1 MSSLSNTTLD
11 PTLRAAHTAR
21 RGMRSVATLLAAT
34 GLAWAAS
41 LAMSGQAL
49 AQTNR
54 LEKVE
59 ATALP
64 GNQVEVRLQLSDA
77 APQPMSFTVDNP
89 ARISLDLPDTS
100 IALPSRRIDVNSGV
114 LATVNAAEANGR
126 TRIVLNVDTLV
137 PYETRIEGNTIVVT
151 LAAASAG
158 RVASS
163 SSPAI
168 AQAASRA
175 VSPAGSR
182 SVSNIDFRRGADGSG
197 RVVVELTDAKVPADL
212 RQEGGRIV
220 VNFTGT
226 AIPDALLRRLDVTDF
241 ATPVSSVDALRVS
254 DGTRLVIAATG
265 DFEQIAYQS
274 DNLYTIEIK
283 PVVQLPP
290 GLQDQKEYTGERLTL
305 NFQDIETRAVLQLLA
320 DTSGQNM
327 VISDTVQGNVTLRL
341 QNVPW
346 DQALDIVMRTKGLDM
361 RQEGNVILVAPAPEI
376 AAREKELLAARKEIL
391 ELSPLRTEYLQ
402 VNYARASELAALIK
416 SGAGSS
422 LLSERGSV
430 AIDERTNT
438 LLLQDTAERLTD
450 IRRLVSTLDI
460 PVRQVLIEARIVI
473 VSDDFS
479 RELGVRFGSTFAFD
493 HGGSDGGGIVGANNF
508 VTEDDD
514 FVLSR
519 ATPDPRGT
527 PGFAQGNASE
537 RYMVNL
543 PVANPAGRLAL
554 TLLDS
559 DYLVDLELS
568 AAQAEGR
575 GEIISTPRIIT
586 ANQKEA
592 SIEQGQEIPYQESS
606 SSGATTTQFKKAVLS
621 LKVTPQITPDNRVI
635 LSITVS
641 KDSVGELVSSA
652 TGGFVPSIDTREII
666 TQVMVNDGQTVV
678 LGGILET
685 ERRDAESKV
694 PLLGDVPVL
703 GRLFKTTTTSDNKD
717 ELLIFVTPKILREG
731 ANIF

>member
-1 MSSLSNTTLD
+1 MSSSSNTTPAMNPSL
-11 PTLRAAHTAR
+11 ACIR
-21 RGMRSVATLLAAT
+21 RKRPWDLLATA
-34 GLAWAAS
+34 GLAWMAS
-41 LAMSGQAL
+41 LFIAGTAL
-49 AQTNR
+49 AQANR
-54 LEKVE
+54 LESVQ
-59 ATALP
+59 ARPLP
-64 GNQVEVRLQLSDA
+64 GDQVEVRLQLSDA
-77 APQPMSFTVDNP
+77 APQPLSFTVDNP

-100 IALPSRRIDVNSGV
+100 IALPSRRVDVNSGV
-114 LATVNAAEANGR
+114 LDTINAAEANGR
-126 TRIVLNVDTLV
+126 TRIVLNVDALV
-137 PYETRIEGNTIVVT
+137 PYETRVEGNAILVT
-151 LAAASAG
+151 LAAAPAG
-158 RVASS
+158 RIAAS
-163 SSPAI
+163 SSPALS
-168 AQAASRA
+168 QAASRPVA
-175 VSPAGSR
+175 QAGSR
-182 SVSNIDFRRGADGSG
+182 SVSNVDFRRGADGSG
-197 RVVVELTDAKVPADL
+197 RVIVELSDARMPADL

-220 VNFTGT
+220 VNFPG
-226 AIPDALLRRLDVTDF
+226 ASIPDALLRRLDVVDF
-241 ATPVSSVDALRVS
+241 ATPVSSVDALRAT
-254 DGTRLVIAATG
+254 DGARLVIAATG

-274 DNLYTIEIK
+274 DNQYTIEVK

-290 GLQDQKEYTGERLTL
+290 NLQDQREYTGERLTL

-376 AAREKELLAARKEIL
+376 AAREKELLAARNEIVQ
-391 ELSPLRTEYLQ
+391 LSPLRTEYLQ
-402 VNYARASELAALIK
+402 VNYAKASDLAALIK
-416 SGAGSS
+416 TGAGNS

-473 VSDDFS
+473 VNDDFS
-479 RELGVRFGSTFAFD
+479 RELGVRFGTTFALD
-493 HGGSDGGGIVGANNF
+493 HGGSDGGGIVGANGF
-508 VTEDDD
+508 VTEDDEYI
-514 FVLSR
+514 LSR
-519 ATPDPRGT
+519 ASPDPRGT
-527 PGFAQGNASE
+527 PGFVQGDPSE

-621 LKVTPQITPDNRVI
+621 LRVTPQITPDNRVI

-652 TGGFVPSIDTREII
+652 TGGFVPSIDTREIV

-685 ERRDAESKV
+685 ARRDAESKV

-731 ANIF
+731 GNIF